1 MKLHATNL
9 NAHGYGKGWQ
19 INALIDGVES
29 EATFY
34 GVPKDY
40 ALRQAK
46 ALIEMNGRLPH
57 EPYKGSH
64 PIFKGF
70 KVSA

>member
-34 GVPKDY
+34 GVPKEY

-57 EPYKGSH
+57 EPYKGSD

-70 KVSA
+70 KVGA